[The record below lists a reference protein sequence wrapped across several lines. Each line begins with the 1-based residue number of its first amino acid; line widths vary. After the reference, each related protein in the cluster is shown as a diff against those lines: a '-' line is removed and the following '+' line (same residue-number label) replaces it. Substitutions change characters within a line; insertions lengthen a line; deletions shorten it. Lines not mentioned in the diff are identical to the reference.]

1 MSAYTISQPLLCA
14 ALRLVPISAC
24 VCESMCVWQLA
35 AAGSARL
42 WPSLLTCSGSRGSR
56 KSRVSVWATRQLV
69 TQLLYCDCR
78 VYSWSLMA
86 NEQVVDAWDKSL
98 YWQFLKKTLNFERK
112 VTSSNLKWSKK
123 VDFMYT
129 HKFVIFHIFFDK
141 RGQGHTK
148 RLCLMFGFVMI
159 PTNIATTALLLFLF
173 LFPLTRLVAL
183 SAGMLEKSISALR
196 SLFKPDDW
204 LWEPCG
210 QI

>member
-14 ALRLVPISAC
+14 ALRLVPINAC

-35 AAGSARL
+35 AVGSARL

-69 TQLLYCDCR
+69 TQLLYCDCG

-98 YWQFLKKTLNFERK
+98 YWQFLKKALNFERK
-112 VTSSNLKWSKK
+112 VKSSNLKWSKK

-129 HKFVIFHIFFDK
+129 QVCHFSH
-141 RGQGHTK
+141 
-148 RLCLMFGFVMI
+148 
-159 PTNIATTALLLFLF
+159 FLWQTG
-173 LFPLTRLVAL
+173 TRTYEKAL
-183 SAGMLEKSISALR
+183 SNVWVCHDTDQYSNNSIVAVSFPVSLDTFSGIVSRDAWEKHLGSQISL
-196 SLFKPDDW
+196 
-204 LWEPCG
+204 
-210 QI
+210 